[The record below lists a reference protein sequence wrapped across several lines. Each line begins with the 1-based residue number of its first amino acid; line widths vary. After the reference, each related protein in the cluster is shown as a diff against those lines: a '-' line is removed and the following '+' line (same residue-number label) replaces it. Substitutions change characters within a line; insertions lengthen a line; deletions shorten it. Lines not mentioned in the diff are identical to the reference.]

1 MIQQIITIG
10 TAVLGT
16 VTTRELPF
24 LVFSSKKPTPK
35 YIRYLGKALPSAVFA
50 MLVIYCLKNVSFLS
64 GTHGIPEL
72 LGILLTGA
80 VHVWKR
86 NMFLSILVGTAFYMV
101 LIRLI

>member
-1 MIQQIITIG
+1 
-10 TAVLGT
+10 
-16 VTTRELPF
+16 
-24 LVFSSKKPTPK
+24 
-35 YIRYLGKALPSAVFA
+35 